1 MASSMLLQSPSTILA
16 KQSGAAAIV
25 AATARMAASAKSS
38 FGKEHLFEF
47 LFGGLD
53 FFVVADLALVVAK
66 TKSRRKRGV
75 S

>member
-1 MASSMLLQSPSTILA
+1 
-16 KQSGAAAIV
+16 
-25 AATARMAASAKSS
+25 MAASAKSS